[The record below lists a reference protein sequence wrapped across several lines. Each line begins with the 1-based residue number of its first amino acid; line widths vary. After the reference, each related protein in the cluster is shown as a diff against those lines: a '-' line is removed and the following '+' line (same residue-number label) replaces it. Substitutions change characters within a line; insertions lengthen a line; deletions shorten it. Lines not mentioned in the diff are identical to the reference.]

1 MISEKTISISDFNY
15 YINIKNNVFARRM
28 KNRTIEIMAPAGSW
42 QSLQAAIQG
51 GANSVYFGI
60 EQLNMRAKSSNNFTL
75 KDLVEIAEL
84 CNKKNIKSYITL
96 NTIIYDHDLILMKKI
111 VDTAK
116 QTGITAII
124 ASDQAVIS
132 YASSIN
138 MEVHISTQT
147 NITNIETIR
156 FFAQFAEVVI
166 LSRELSLLQ
175 IKEIIKEIEKQQIK
189 GPSGNLLQIEIF
201 VHGALC
207 MAVSGKCY
215 MSLHTTNSS
224 ANRGACIQNCRKTYT
239 VTDKEDGHQFDI
251 DNEYI
256 MSSKDLCTIGFLDQV
271 LDSGINILK
280 IEGRGRSPEYVKKT
294 TQSYREAADAYLKGT
309 YNKEKVKGWIEI
321 LETVYNRGF
330 WDGYY
335 LGQKMGE
342 WTGIHGSK
350 ASKKKIYLGKAKNY
364 FTKIRVAEFDLETEQ
379 LKEGDNILIIGRTT
393 GIIETVAGE
402 IRLNDKLVK
411 SVKKGDNFSMRLEHI
426 VRPSDK
432 LYKIVNTK

>member
-1 MISEKTISISDFNY
+1 
-15 YINIKNNVFARRM
+15 
-28 KNRTIEIMAPAGSW
+28 MAPAGSW

-60 EQLNMRAKSSNNFTL
+60 EQLNMRARSSNNFTL

-84 CNKKNIKSYITL
+84 CNKKNIKTYITL

-116 QTGITAII
+116 QANITAII
-124 ASDQAVIS
+124 ASDQAVIG
-132 YASSIN
+132 YAASVN

-147 NITNIETIR
+147 NVTNLETIR
-156 FFAQFAEVVI
+156 FFSHFADVVI

-175 IKEIIKEIEKQQIK
+175 VKEITKEIEKQQIK
-189 GPSGNLLQIEIF
+189 GPSGNLIKIEIF

-256 MSSKDLCTIGFLDQV
+256 MSPKDLCTIGFLNQV
-271 LDSGINILK
+271 LDSGPNILK
-280 IEGRGRSPEYVKKT
+280 IEGRGRSPEYVKTT
-294 TQSYREAADAYLKGT
+294 TQCYREAADSYLNGSYTKD
-309 YNKEKVKGWIEI
+309 KIEGWITK
-321 LETVYNRGF
+321 LKTVYNRGF

-335 LGQKMGE
+335 LGQKLGE
-342 WTGIHGSK
+342 WTKTHGSK
-350 ASKKKIYLGKAKNY
+350 ATKKKIYLGKAKKY
-364 FTKIRVAEFDLETEQ
+364 FTNLQVAEFNIESFN
-379 LKEGDNILIIGRTT
+379 LKKGDNILITGTTT
-393 GIIETVAGE
+393 GVIETIVDE
-402 IRLNDKLVK
+402 MRNNDKLVTD
-411 SVKKGDNFSMRLEHI
+411 VKKGDNFSMKLDYFI
-426 VRPSDK
+426 RPNDR
-432 LYKIVNTK
+432 LYKVVNAK

>member
-1 MISEKTISISDFNY
+1 
-15 YINIKNNVFARRM
+15 M

-60 EQLNMRAKSSNNFTL
+60 EQLNMRAKSSINFTL

-84 CNKKNIKSYITL
+84 CNKKNIKTYITL

-116 QTGITAII
+116 QAGITAII

-132 YASSIN
+132 YAASIN
-138 MEVHISTQT
+138 MEVHISTQA
-147 NITNIETIR
+147 NITNIETIQ
-156 FFAQFAEVVI
+156 FFSQFAEVVI

-175 IKEIIKEIEKQQIK
+175 IKEITKEIEKRQVK
-189 GPSGNLLQIEIF
+189 GPSGNLVQIEIF
-201 VHGALC
+201 AHGALC

-256 MSSKDLCTIGFLDQV
+256 MSPKDLCTIGFLDQV

-280 IEGRGRSPEYVKKT
+280 IEGRGRSPEYVKTT
-294 TQSYREAADAYLKGT
+294 TQSYREAADAYLEGT
-309 YNKEKVKGWIEI
+309 YNEEKVKEWIKK

-330 WDGYY
+330 WNGYY
-335 LGQKMGE
+335 LGQKLGE

-350 ASKKKIYLGKAKNY
+350 ASKKKIYIGKAKNY
-364 FTKIRVAEFDLETEQ
+364 FTKIQVAEFDLETQ
-379 LKEGDNILIIGRTT
+379 YLKEGESILITGKTT

-402 IRLNDKLVK
+402 IRLNDKQVK
-411 SVKKGDNFSMRLEHI
+411 SVKKGDNFSMKLVRT

-432 LYKIVNTK
+432 LYKIVNSK

>member
-1 MISEKTISISDFNY
+1 
-15 YINIKNNVFARRM
+15 M

-51 GANSVYFGI
+51 GANSIYFGI
-60 EQLNMRAKSSNNFTL
+60 EQLNMRARSSNNFTL

-84 CNKKNIKSYITL
+84 CNKKNIKTYITL

-111 VDTAK
+111 VDKAK
-116 QTGITAII
+116 QAGITAII

-132 YASSIN
+132 YVASVN
-138 MEVHISTQT
+138 MEAHISTQT
-147 NITNIETIR
+147 NVTNLETIR
-156 FFAQFAEVVI
+156 FFANFADVVI
-166 LSRELSLLQ
+166 LSRELSLFQ
-175 IKEIIKEIEKQQIK
+175 IKEITKEIEKQQIK
-189 GPSGNLLQIEIF
+189 GPSGNLIKIEIF
-201 VHGALC
+201 AHGALC
-207 MAVSGKCY
+207 MAVSRKCY

-224 ANRGACIQNCRKTYT
+224 PNRGACIQNCRKTYT

-256 MSSKDLCTIGFLDQV
+256 MSPKDLCTIGFLDQV
-271 LDSGINILK
+271 LDSGSSILK
-280 IEGRGRSPEYVKKT
+280 IEGRGRSPEYVKTT
-294 TQSYREAADAYLKGT
+294 TQCYREAADAYLVDT
-309 YNKEKVKGWIEI
+309 YSKEKVKGWMNR
-321 LETVYNRGF
+321 LKTVYNRGF

-350 ASKKKIYLGKAKNY
+350 STKKKIYLGKAKKY
-364 FTKIRVAEFDLETEQ
+364 FTKIQIAEFDLEAQQ

-393 GIIETVAGE
+393 GIIETVVGE
-402 IRLNDKLVK
+402 MRINDKQVK
-411 SVKKGDNFSMRLEHI
+411 GVKKGDNFSMKLDST

-432 LYKIVNTK
+432 LYKVVNSR

>member
-1 MISEKTISISDFNY
+1 
-15 YINIKNNVFARRM
+15 M

-60 EQLNMRAKSSNNFTL
+60 EQLNMRAKSSINFTL

-84 CNKKNIKSYITL
+84 CNKKNIKTYITL

-156 FFAQFAEVVI
+156 FFSKFAEVVI

-175 IKEIIKEIEKQQIK
+175 IKEITKEIEKRQIK
-189 GPSGNLLQIEIF
+189 GPSGNLVQVEIF

-215 MSLHTTNSS
+215 MSLHTINSS

-256 MSSKDLCTIGFLDQV
+256 MSPKDLCTMGFLDQV

-280 IEGRGRSPEYVKKT
+280 IEGRGRSPEYVKTT
-294 TQSYREAADAYLKGT
+294 TQSYREAADAYLQGT
-309 YNKEKVKGWIEI
+309 YNKEKVKEWIKK

-335 LGQKMGE
+335 LGQKLGE
-342 WTGIHGSK
+342 WTRIHGSK
-350 ASKKKIYLGKAKNY
+350 ASKRKFI
-364 FTKIRVAEFDLETEQ
+364 
-379 LKEGDNILIIGRTT
+379 
-393 GIIETVAGE
+393 
-402 IRLNDKLVK
+402 
-411 SVKKGDNFSMRLEHI
+411 
-426 VRPSDK
+426 
-432 LYKIVNTK
+432 

>member
-1 MISEKTISISDFNY
+1 MYCAILNASINT
-15 YINIKNNVFARRM
+15 V

-60 EQLNMRAKSSNNFTL
+60 EQLNMRARSSNNFTL

-84 CNKKNIKSYITL
+84 CNKKNIKTYITL

-116 QTGITAII
+116 QANITAII
-124 ASDQAVIS
+124 ASDQAVIG
-132 YASSIN
+132 YAASVN

-147 NITNIETIR
+147 NVTNLETIR
-156 FFAQFAEVVI
+156 FFSHFADVVI

-175 IKEIIKEIEKQQIK
+175 VKEITKEIERQQIK
-189 GPSGNLLQIEIF
+189 GPSGNLIKIEIF

-256 MSSKDLCTIGFLDQV
+256 MSPKDLCTIGFLDQV
-271 LDSGINILK
+271 LDSGSSILK
-280 IEGRGRSPEYVKKT
+280 IEGRGRSPEYVKTT
-294 TQSYREAADAYLKGT
+294 TQCYREAADAYLEGT
-309 YNKEKVKGWIEI
+309 YNKEKVKGWMSR
-321 LETVYNRGF
+321 LTTVYNRGF

-335 LGQKMGE
+335 LGQKIGE
-342 WTGIHGSK
+342 WTGAHGSK
-350 ASKKKIYLGKAKNY
+350 ATKKKIYLGKAKKY
-364 FTKIRVAEFDLETEQ
+364 FTKIQVAEFDLEAQ
-379 LKEGDNILIIGRTT
+379 HLKEGDNILIAGKTT
-393 GIIETVAGE
+393 GIIETIVAE
-402 IRLNDKLVK
+402 IRINDKQVQG
-411 SVKKGDNFSMRLEHI
+411 VKKGDNFSIKLNHK

-432 LYKIVNTK
+432 LYKVINN

>member
-1 MISEKTISISDFNY
+1 
-15 YINIKNNVFARRM
+15 
-28 KNRTIEIMAPAGSW
+28 MAPAGSW

-60 EQLNMRAKSSNNFTL
+60 EQLNMRARSSNNFTL

-84 CNKKNIKSYITL
+84 CNKKNIKTYITL

-116 QTGITAII
+116 QANITAII
-124 ASDQAVIS
+124 ASDQAVIG
-132 YASSIN
+132 YAASVN

-147 NITNIETIR
+147 NVTNLETIR
-156 FFAQFAEVVI
+156 FFSHFADVVI

-175 IKEIIKEIEKQQIK
+175 VKEITKEIEKQQIK
-189 GPSGNLLQIEIF
+189 GPSGNLIKIEIF

-256 MSSKDLCTIGFLDQV
+256 MSPKDLCTIGFLDQV
-271 LDSGINILK
+271 LDSGSSILK
-280 IEGRGRSPEYVKKT
+280 IEGRGRSPEYVKTT
-294 TQSYREAADAYLKGT
+294 TQCYREAADAYLEGT
-309 YNKEKVKGWIEI
+309 YNKEKIKGWMSR
-321 LETVYNRGF
+321 LTTVYNRGF

-335 LGQKMGE
+335 LGQKIGE
-342 WTGIHGSK
+342 WTGAHGSK
-350 ASKKKIYLGKAKNY
+350 ATKKKIYLGKAKKY
-364 FTKIRVAEFDLETEQ
+364 FTKIQVAEFDLEAQ
-379 LKEGDNILIIGRTT
+379 HLKEGDNILIAGKTT
-393 GIIETVAGE
+393 GIIETIVAE
-402 IRLNDKLVK
+402 IRINDKQVK
-411 SVKKGDNFSMRLEHI
+411 GVKKGDNFSIKLNHK

-432 LYKIVNTK
+432 LYKVINN

>member
-1 MISEKTISISDFNY
+1 
-15 YINIKNNVFARRM
+15 M

-60 EQLNMRAKSSNNFTL
+60 EQLNMRARSSNNFTL

-84 CNKKNIKSYITL
+84 CNKKNIKTYITL

-116 QTGITAII
+116 QAGITAII

-132 YASSIN
+132 YVASVN

-147 NITNIETIR
+147 NVTNLETIR
-156 FFAQFAEVVI
+156 FFANFADVVI
-166 LSRELSLLQ
+166 LSRELSLFQ
-175 IKEIIKEIEKQQIK
+175 IKEITKEIEKQQIK
-189 GPSGNLLQIEIF
+189 GPSGNLIKIEVF
-201 VHGALC
+201 AHGALC

-215 MSLHTTNSS
+215 MSLHTANSS

-239 VTDKEDGHQFDI
+239 VTDKENGHQFDI
-251 DNEYI
+251 NNEYI
-256 MSSKDLCTIGFLDQV
+256 MSPKDLCTIGFLDQV
-271 LDSGINILK
+271 LDSGSSILK
-280 IEGRGRSPEYVKKT
+280 IEGRGRSPEYVKTT
-294 TQSYREAADAYLKGT
+294 TQCYREAADAYLVDT
-309 YNKEKVKGWIEI
+309 YSKEKAKGWMNR
-321 LETVYNRGF
+321 LKTVYNRGF

-350 ASKKKIYLGKAKNY
+350 STKKKIYLGKAKKY
-364 FTKIRVAEFDLETEQ
+364 FTKIQIAEFDLEAQQ

-393 GIIETVAGE
+393 GIIETVVGE
-402 IRLNDKLVK
+402 MRINDKQVK
-411 SVKKGDNFSMRLEHI
+411 GVKKGDNFSMKLDST

-432 LYKIVNTK
+432 LYKVVNSR

>member
-1 MISEKTISISDFNY
+1 
-15 YINIKNNVFARRM
+15 
-28 KNRTIEIMAPAGSW
+28 MAPAGSW

-60 EQLNMRAKSSNNFTL
+60 EQLNMRARSSNNFTL
-75 KDLVEIAEL
+75 KDLIEIAEL
-84 CNKKNIKSYITL
+84 CNKKNIKTYITL

-116 QTGITAII
+116 QANITAII
-124 ASDQAVIS
+124 ASDQAVIG
-132 YASSIN
+132 YAASVN

-147 NITNIETIR
+147 NVTNLETIR
-156 FFAQFAEVVI
+156 FFSHFADVVI

-175 IKEIIKEIEKQQIK
+175 VKEITKEIERQQIK
-189 GPSGNLLQIEIF
+189 GPSGNLIKIEIF

-256 MSSKDLCTIGFLDQV
+256 MSPKDLCTIGFLDQV
-271 LDSGINILK
+271 LDSGSSILK
-280 IEGRGRSPEYVKKT
+280 IEGRGRSPEYVKTT
-294 TQSYREAADAYLKGT
+294 TQCYREAADAYLEGT
-309 YNKEKVKGWIEI
+309 YNKEKIKGWMSR
-321 LETVYNRGF
+321 LTTVYNRGF

-335 LGQKMGE
+335 LGQKIGE
-342 WTGIHGSK
+342 WTGAHGSK
-350 ASKKKIYLGKAKNY
+350 ATKKKIYLGKAKKY
-364 FTKIRVAEFDLETEQ
+364 FTKIQVAEFDLEAQ
-379 LKEGDNILIIGRTT
+379 HLKEGDNILIAGKTT
-393 GIIETVAGE
+393 GIIETIVAE
-402 IRLNDKLVK
+402 IRINDKQVK
-411 SVKKGDNFSMRLEHI
+411 GVKKGDNFSIKLNHK

-432 LYKIVNTK
+432 LYKVINN

>member
-1 MISEKTISISDFNY
+1 MTNT
-15 YINIKNNVFARRM
+15 
-28 KNRTIEIMAPAGSW
+28 TIEIMAPAGSW
-42 QSLQAAIQG
+42 TSLQAAIQG

-75 KDLVEIAEL
+75 KDLIEIAEL
-84 CNKKNIKSYITL
+84 CNKKNIKTYITL

-132 YASSIN
+132 YAASIN

-147 NITNIETIR
+147 NITNIETIH
-156 FFAQFAEVVI
+156 FFSHFADVVI

-175 IKEIIKEIEKQQIK
+175 IKKITKEIKKQKIK
-189 GPSGNLLQIEIF
+189 GPSGNLIQIEIF
-201 VHGALC
+201 AHGALC
-207 MAVSGKCY
+207 VAVSGKCY

-224 ANRGACIQNCRKTYT
+224 ANRGACIQNCRKTYM
-239 VTDKEDGHQFDI
+239 VTDKEDGYQFEI

-256 MSSKDLCTIGFLDQV
+256 LSPKDLCTIGFLDRV

-280 IEGRGRSPEYVKKT
+280 IEGRGRSPEYVKT
-294 TQSYREAADAYLKGT
+294 TTRCYREAADALLEGT
-309 YNKEKVKGWIEI
+309 YNKGKVKGWMNK

-335 LGQKMGE
+335 LGQKFGE
-342 WTGIHGSK
+342 WTEIHGSK
-350 ASKKKIYLGKAKNY
+350 ATKKKVYLGKAKKY
-364 FTKIRVAEFDLETEQ
+364 FTKIQVAEFNLETQQ
-379 LKEGDNILIIGRTT
+379 LKEGENIFITGRTT

-402 IRLNDKLVK
+402 MRLNDKQVK
-411 SVKKGDNFSMRLEHI
+411 GVKKGDNFSMKLDYT

-432 LYKIVNTK
+432 LYKVVNSK

>member
-1 MISEKTISISDFNY
+1 
-15 YINIKNNVFARRM
+15 M

-51 GANSVYFGI
+51 GANSIYFGI
-60 EQLNMRAKSSNNFTL
+60 EQLNMRARSSNNFTL

-84 CNKKNIKSYITL
+84 CNKKNIKTYITL

-116 QTGITAII
+116 QANITAII
-124 ASDQAVIS
+124 ASDQAVIG
-132 YASSIN
+132 YAASVN

-147 NITNIETIR
+147 NVTNLETIR
-156 FFAQFAEVVI
+156 FFSHFADVVI

-175 IKEIIKEIEKQQIK
+175 VKEITKEIEKQQIK
-189 GPSGNLLQIEIF
+189 GPSGNLIKIEIF

-256 MSSKDLCTIGFLDQV
+256 MSPKDLCTIGFLDQV
-271 LDSGINILK
+271 LDSGSSILK
-280 IEGRGRSPEYVKKT
+280 IEGRGRSPEYVKTT
-294 TQSYREAADAYLKGT
+294 TQCYREAADAYLEGT
-309 YNKEKVKGWIEI
+309 YNKEKVKGWMSR
-321 LETVYNRGF
+321 LTTVYNRGF

-335 LGQKMGE
+335 LGQKIGE
-342 WTGIHGSK
+342 WTGAHGSK
-350 ASKKKIYLGKAKNY
+350 ATKKKIYLGKAKKY
-364 FTKIRVAEFDLETEQ
+364 FTKIQVAEFDLEAQ
-379 LKEGDNILIIGRTT
+379 HLKEGDNILIAGKTT
-393 GIIETVAGE
+393 GIIEMIVAE
-402 IRLNDKLVK
+402 IRINDKQVQG
-411 SVKKGDNFSMRLEHI
+411 VKKGDNFSIKLNHK

-432 LYKIVNTK
+432 LYKVINN

>member
-1 MISEKTISISDFNY
+1 
-15 YINIKNNVFARRM
+15 
-28 KNRTIEIMAPAGSW
+28 MAPAGSW

-60 EQLNMRAKSSNNFTL
+60 EQLNMRARSSNNFTL

-84 CNKKNIKSYITL
+84 CNKKNIKTYITL

-116 QTGITAII
+116 QANITAII
-124 ASDQAVIS
+124 ASDQAVIG
-132 YASSIN
+132 YAASVN

-147 NITNIETIR
+147 NVTNLETIR
-156 FFAQFAEVVI
+156 FFSHFADVVI

-175 IKEIIKEIEKQQIK
+175 VKEITKEIEKQQIK
-189 GPSGNLLQIEIF
+189 GPSGNLIKIEIF

-256 MSSKDLCTIGFLDQV
+256 MSPKDLCTIGFLDQV
-271 LDSGINILK
+271 LDSGSSILK
-280 IEGRGRSPEYVKKT
+280 IEGRGRSPEYVKTT
-294 TQSYREAADAYLKGT
+294 TQCYREAADAYLEGT
-309 YNKEKVKGWIEI
+309 YNKEKVKGWMSR
-321 LETVYNRGF
+321 LTTVYNRGF

-335 LGQKMGE
+335 LGQKIGE
-342 WTGIHGSK
+342 WTGAHGSK
-350 ASKKKIYLGKAKNY
+350 ATKKKIYLGKAKKY
-364 FTKIRVAEFDLETEQ
+364 FTKIQVAEFDLEAQ
-379 LKEGDNILIIGRTT
+379 HLKEGDNILIAGKTT
-393 GIIETVAGE
+393 GIIETIVAE
-402 IRLNDKLVK
+402 IRINDKQVK
-411 SVKKGDNFSMRLEHI
+411 GVKKGDNFSIKLDHK

-432 LYKIVNTK
+432 LYKVINN

>member
-1 MISEKTISISDFNY
+1 
-15 YINIKNNVFARRM
+15 M

-51 GANSVYFGI
+51 GANSIYFGI
-60 EQLNMRAKSSNNFTL
+60 EQLNMRARSSNNFTL

-84 CNKKNIKSYITL
+84 CNKKNIKTYITL

-116 QTGITAII
+116 QTNITAII
-124 ASDQAVIS
+124 ASDQAVIG
-132 YASSIN
+132 YAKSVN

-147 NITNIETIR
+147 NVTNLETIR
-156 FFAQFAEVVI
+156 FFSHFADVVI

-175 IKEIIKEIEKQQIK
+175 VKEITKEIERQQIK
-189 GPSGNLLQIEIF
+189 GPLGNLIKIEIF

-256 MSSKDLCTIGFLDQV
+256 MSPKDLCTIGFLDQV
-271 LDSGINILK
+271 LDSGSSILK
-280 IEGRGRSPEYVKKT
+280 IEGRGRSPEYVKTT
-294 TQSYREAADAYLKGT
+294 TQCYREAADAYLEGT
-309 YNKEKVKGWIEI
+309 YNKEKIKGWMSR
-321 LETVYNRGF
+321 LTTVYNRGF

-335 LGQKMGE
+335 LGQKIGE
-342 WTGIHGSK
+342 WTGAHGSK
-350 ASKKKIYLGKAKNY
+350 ATKKKIYLGKAKKY
-364 FTKIRVAEFDLETEQ
+364 FTKIQVAEFDLEAQ
-379 LKEGDNILIIGRTT
+379 HLKEGDNILIAGKTT
-393 GIIETVAGE
+393 GIIETIVTE
-402 IRLNDKLVK
+402 IRINDKQVK
-411 SVKKGDNFSMRLEHI
+411 GVKKGDNFSIKLNHK

-432 LYKIVNTK
+432 LYKVINN

>member
-1 MISEKTISISDFNY
+1 MTNT
-15 YINIKNNVFARRM
+15 
-28 KNRTIEIMAPAGSW
+28 TIEIMAPAGSW
-42 QSLQAAIQG
+42 TSLQAAIQG

-60 EQLNMRAKSSNNFTL
+60 EQLNMRAKSSNNFIL
-75 KDLVEIAEL
+75 KDLIEISEL
-84 CNKKNIKSYITL
+84 CNKKNIKTYITL

-132 YASSIN
+132 YAASIN

-147 NITNIETIR
+147 NITNIETIH
-156 FFAQFAEVVI
+156 FFSHFADVVI

-175 IKEIIKEIEKQQIK
+175 IKKITKEIKKQKIK
-189 GPSGNLLQIEIF
+189 GPSGNLIQIEIF
-201 VHGALC
+201 AHGALC
-207 MAVSGKCY
+207 VAVSGKCY

-224 ANRGACIQNCRKTYT
+224 ANRGACIQNCRKTYM
-239 VTDKEDGHQFDI
+239 VTDKEDGYQFEI

-256 MSSKDLCTIGFLDQV
+256 LSPKDLCTIGFLDRV

-280 IEGRGRSPEYVKKT
+280 IEGRGRSPEYVKT
-294 TQSYREAADAYLKGT
+294 TTRCYREAADALLEGT
-309 YNKEKVKGWIEI
+309 YNKGKVKGWMNK

-335 LGQKMGE
+335 LGQKFGE
-342 WTGIHGSK
+342 WTEIHGSK
-350 ASKKKIYLGKAKNY
+350 ATKKKVYLGKAKKY
-364 FTKIRVAEFDLETEQ
+364 FTKIQVAEFNLETQQ
-379 LKEGDNILIIGRTT
+379 LKEGENIFITGRTT

-402 IRLNDKLVK
+402 MRLNDKQVK
-411 SVKKGDNFSMRLEHI
+411 GVKKGDNFSMKLDYT

-432 LYKIVNTK
+432 LYKVVNSK

>member
-1 MISEKTISISDFNY
+1 
-15 YINIKNNVFARRM
+15 M

-60 EQLNMRAKSSNNFTL
+60 EQLNMRARSSNNFTL

-84 CNKKNIKSYITL
+84 CNKKNIKTYITL

-116 QTGITAII
+116 QAGITAII

-132 YASSIN
+132 YVASVN

-147 NITNIETIR
+147 NVTNLETIR
-156 FFAQFAEVVI
+156 FFANFADVVI
-166 LSRELSLLQ
+166 LSRELSLFQ
-175 IKEIIKEIEKQQIK
+175 IKEITKEIEKQQIK
-189 GPSGNLLQIEIF
+189 GPSGNLIKIEVF

-215 MSLHTTNSS
+215 MSLHTINSS

-256 MSSKDLCTIGFLDQV
+256 MSPKDLCTIGFLDQV
-271 LDSGINILK
+271 LDSGSNILK
-280 IEGRGRSPEYVKKT
+280 IEGRGRSPEYVKTT
-294 TQSYREAADAYLKGT
+294 TQCYREAADAYLEDT
-309 YNKEKVKGWIEI
+309 YSKEKVKGWMNR

-350 ASKKKIYLGKAKNY
+350 STKKKIYLGKAKKY
-364 FTKIRVAEFDLETEQ
+364 FTKIQVAEFDLEAQQ
-379 LKEGDNILIIGRTT
+379 LKEGDNILITGRTT
-393 GIIETVAGE
+393 GTIETIVGE
-402 IRLNDKLVK
+402 IRINNKQVK
-411 SVKKGDNFSMRLEHI
+411 DVKKGDNFSIKLDST
-426 VRPSDK
+426 VRPNDK
-432 LYKIVNTK
+432 LYKIVNSR

>member
-1 MISEKTISISDFNY
+1 
-15 YINIKNNVFARRM
+15 
-28 KNRTIEIMAPAGSW
+28 MAPAGSW

-60 EQLNMRAKSSNNFTL
+60 EQLNMRARSSNNFTL
-75 KDLVEIAEL
+75 KDLLEIAEL
-84 CNKKNIKSYITL
+84 CNKKNIKTYITL

-116 QTGITAII
+116 QAGITAII

-132 YASSIN
+132 YVASVN

-147 NITNIETIR
+147 NVTNLETIR
-156 FFAQFAEVVI
+156 FFANFADVVI
-166 LSRELSLLQ
+166 LSRELSLFQ
-175 IKEIIKEIEKQQIK
+175 IKEVTKEIEKQQIK
-189 GPSGNLLQIEIF
+189 GPSGNLIKIEVF
-201 VHGALC
+201 AHGALC

-215 MSLHTTNSS
+215 MSLHTANSS

-256 MSSKDLCTIGFLDQV
+256 MSPKDLCTIGFLDQV
-271 LDSGINILK
+271 LDSGSSILK
-280 IEGRGRSPEYVKKT
+280 IEGRGRSPEYVKTT
-294 TQSYREAADAYLKGT
+294 TQCYREAADAYLVGT
-309 YNKEKVKGWIEI
+309 YSKKKVEGWMNR
-321 LETVYNRGF
+321 LKAVYNRGF

-350 ASKKKIYLGKAKNY
+350 STKKKIYLGKAKKY
-364 FTKIRVAEFDLETEQ
+364 FTKIQIAEFDLEAQQ

-393 GIIETVAGE
+393 GIIETVVGE
-402 IRLNDKLVK
+402 MRINDKQVK
-411 SVKKGDNFSMRLEHI
+411 GVKKGDNFSMKLDST

-432 LYKIVNTK
+432 LYKVVNSR

>member
-1 MISEKTISISDFNY
+1 
-15 YINIKNNVFARRM
+15 M

-51 GANSVYFGI
+51 GANSIYFGI
-60 EQLNMRAKSSNNFTL
+60 EQLNMRARSSNNFTL

-84 CNKKNIKSYITL
+84 CNKKNIKTYITL
-96 NTIIYDHDLILMKKI
+96 NTVIYDHDLILMKKI

-116 QTGITAII
+116 QANITAII
-124 ASDQAVIS
+124 ASDQAVIG
-132 YASSIN
+132 YAASVN

-147 NITNIETIR
+147 NVTNLETIR
-156 FFAQFAEVVI
+156 FFSHFANVVI

-175 IKEIIKEIEKQQIK
+175 VKEITKEIERQQIK
-189 GPSGNLLQIEIF
+189 GPSGNLIKIEIF

-256 MSSKDLCTIGFLDQV
+256 MSPKDLCTIGFLDQV
-271 LDSGINILK
+271 LDSGSSILK
-280 IEGRGRSPEYVKKT
+280 IEGRGRSPEYVKT
-294 TQSYREAADAYLKGT
+294 TTRCYREAADAYLEGT
-309 YNKEKVKGWIEI
+309 YNKEKIKGWMSR
-321 LETVYNRGF
+321 LTTVYNRGF

-335 LGQKMGE
+335 LGQKIGE
-342 WTGIHGSK
+342 WTGAHGSK
-350 ASKKKIYLGKAKNY
+350 ATKKKIYLGKAKKY
-364 FTKIRVAEFDLETEQ
+364 FTKIQVAEFDLEAQ
-379 LKEGDNILIIGRTT
+379 HLKEGDNILIAGKTT
-393 GIIETVAGE
+393 GIIETIVTE
-402 IRLNDKLVK
+402 IRINDKQVK
-411 SVKKGDNFSMRLEHI
+411 GVKKGDNFSIKLNHK

-432 LYKIVNTK
+432 LYKVINN